1 MDSHEKAIILQLK
14 INKFFLK
21 MDSHGSLLYLQNP
34 GMFQYNILIRLLPSD
49 RGDPHQTSTWT
60 PKRQDRGLGH
70 MFELP
75 GLEAVNCGWSPV
87 NRSAGQSH
95 TVDRCVFIN
104 RMQMQKQAFV
114 VQGSR

>member
-1 MDSHEKAIILQLK
+1 
-14 INKFFLK
+14 
-21 MDSHGSLLYLQNP
+21 MDSHGSHTHLQNP
-34 GMFQYNILIRLLPSD
+34 GMFQYNILIRLLLSD
-49 RGDPHQTSTWT
+49 STHQTSTWT
-60 PKRQDRGLGH
+60 QAARQGLGH

-95 TVDRCVFIN
+95 TEHRCVFIN

>member
-1 MDSHEKAIILQLK
+1 
-14 INKFFLK
+14 